1 MDKEKFLVFLVGVGG
16 FIILSGTYLIGF
28 YHGAKVEKEKLI
40 QDILNYQRQIANY
53 KRKIIEKEEK
63 IKQLEVKTKKIINLT
78 QKVSEVIEK
87 LPEEIPSE
95 DKSHNRDSNSKLPLT
110 QTEEDLI
117 LKEKKTQDGNI
128 DKIFIMDSESDEAFA
143 KKVLL
148 DENKGSSSLSKQ
160 RTSQSEQN
168 NVKEKKQL
176 YWTIQLGAF
185 LKYNQAK
192 KLAKEIETKL
202 KSKYSIFIRK
212 ENNYYKVF
220 LGKFKT
226 KSEAKSVYE
235 DLKRKKIS
243 GFIRK
248 ISED

>member
-78 QKVSEVIEK
+78 QKVSKVIEN

-95 DKSHNRDSNSKLPLT
+95 DKSHNRDSNSKIPLT
-110 QTEEDLI
+110 QAEEDLV
-117 LKEKKTQDGNI
+117 LKEKKTQDKNI

-148 DENKGSSSLSKQ
+148 DENKESSSPSKQ

-168 NVKEKKQL
+168 NIKEKKL

-202 KSKYSIFIRK
+202 KSKYLIFIKK

-220 LGKFKT
+220 LGKFKV

-243 GFIRK
+243 GFIKK
-248 ISED
+248 ISEE